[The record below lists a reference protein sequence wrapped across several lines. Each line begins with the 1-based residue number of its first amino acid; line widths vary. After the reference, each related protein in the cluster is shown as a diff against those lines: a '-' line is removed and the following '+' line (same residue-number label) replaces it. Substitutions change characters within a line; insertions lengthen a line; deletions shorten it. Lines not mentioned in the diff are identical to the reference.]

1 MAAFTTYTDLQATLA
16 DYLARTDLTTQI
28 PTFITLA
35 ENRLRRDLRIR
46 PMLKVV
52 TTPTVAGDSTI
63 AMPSD
68 FLEMRDIHI
77 ESSPIQTIVYQ
88 NPSNFF
94 RNTKASTSDSGA
106 PKFYTVMGSEFQ
118 FAPIPDTAYT
128 LKMVYYA
135 SPTYLS
141 SSNSSNA
148 FLANCPDLLLYASLG
163 EAEPYLMND
172 ARVQTWATLYDR
184 GLNSLTVS
192 DSAGENPSAPMVI
205 SLATR

>member
-1 MAAFTTYTDLQATLA
+1 MAITNYTTLQSTIA

-28 PTFITLA
+28 PLFIQLA

-52 TTPTVAGDSTI
+52 TALTTAGDPTVS
-63 AMPSD
+63 MPSD
-68 FLEMRDIHI
+68 FLEMRDLHI
-77 ESSPIQTIVYQ
+77 DASPIHTMIYQ

-94 RNTKASTSDSGA
+94 RNAKAGTGTA
-106 PKFYTVMGSEFQ
+106 GYPNNYTAMGSEFQ
-118 FAPIPDTAYT
+118 FAPIPDAAYT

-135 SPTYLS
+135 APEYLS
-141 SSNSSNA
+141 ATNSSNV

-172 ARVQTWATLYDR
+172 ARIATWAQLYDR
-184 GLNSLTVS
+184 GLNSLTIS
-192 DSAGENPSAPMVI
+192 DDAGEQPSAPMVI
-205 SLATR
+205 SVATR

>member
-1 MAAFTTYTDLQATLA
+1 MAITNYTDLQSTIA

-28 PTFITLA
+28 PLFIQLA

-52 TTPTVAGDSTI
+52 TTPTAAGDPTV
-63 AMPSD
+63 ALPSD
-68 FLEMRDIHI
+68 FLEMRDLHI

-94 RNTKASTSDSGA
+94 RNTKASTADSGA

-135 SPTYLS
+135 TPTYLG
-141 SSNSSNA
+141 SSNSSNV
-148 FLANCPDLLLYASLG
+148 FLANCPDLLLYAALG

-184 GLNSLTVS
+184 GLNSLQIS
-192 DSAGENPSAPMVI
+192 DNAAEQPASPMVI

>member
-1 MAAFTTYTDLQATLA
+1 MAITNYTDLQSTIA

-28 PTFITLA
+28 PLFIQLA

-46 PMLKVV
+46 AMLKVATAS
-52 TTPTVAGDSTI
+52 TTASDPTVSL
-63 AMPSD
+63 PSD
-68 FLEMRDIHI
+68 FLEMRDLHI
-77 ESSPIQTIVYQ
+77 ESSPIQTLVYQ

-94 RNTKASTSDSGA
+94 RNTKASTADSGA
-106 PKFYTVMGSEFQ
+106 PKFYTIMGSEFQ
-118 FAPIPDTAYT
+118 FAPIPDSIYT

-135 SPTYLS
+135 SPSYLS
-141 SSNSSNA
+141 STVTSNV

-172 ARVQTWATLYDR
+172 ARVATWAQLYDR

>member
-1 MAAFTTYTDLQATLA
+1 MITNYTDLQSTIA
-16 DYLARTDLTTQI
+16 DYLARSDLTSQI
-28 PTFITLA
+28 PLFIQLA

-52 TTPTVAGDSTI
+52 TTSTTASSASVAL
-63 AMPSD
+63 PSD
-68 FLEMRDIHI
+68 FLEMRDLHI
-77 ESSPIQTIVYQ
+77 ESSPIQTLIYQ
-88 NPSNFF
+88 NPSNFY
-94 RNTKASTSDSGA
+94 RNTKAATLDIGA
-106 PKFYTVMGSEFQ
+106 PKNYTVMGSEFQ

-135 SPTYLS
+135 SPSYLS
-141 SSNSSNA
+141 STNSSNI

-184 GLNSLTVS
+184 GVNSLTVS
-192 DSAGENPSAPMVI
+192 DSASENPSAPMVI

>member
-1 MAAFTTYTDLQATLA
+1 MAITNYTDLQSTIA

-28 PTFITLA
+28 PLFIQLA

-52 TTPTVAGDSTI
+52 TTSTTAGDSTV
-63 AMPSD
+63 ALPSD
-68 FLEMRDIHI
+68 FLEMRDIHL
-77 ESSPIQTIVYQ
+77 ETNPIQTVIYQ

-94 RNTKASTSDSGA
+94 RNTGVTISGM
-106 PKFYTVMGSEFQ
+106 PIYYTVTGSEFQ
-118 FAPIPDTAYT
+118 FAPVPDSAYT
-128 LKMVYYA
+128 LKMIYYA

-141 SSNSSNA
+141 STVSSNV

-172 ARVQTWATLYDR
+172 ARTQTWASLYDR
-184 GLNSLTVS
+184 GLNSLTIS
-192 DSAGENPSAPMVI
+192 DAAGEQPSSPMVI
-205 SLATR
+205 SVATR

>member
-1 MAAFTTYTDLQATLA
+1 MAITNYTDLQSTIA

-28 PTFITLA
+28 PLFIQLA

-52 TTPTVAGDSTI
+52 TTSMTANDPTVAL
-63 AMPSD
+63 PSD

-77 ESSPIQTIVYQ
+77 ESSPIQTLIYQ
-88 NPSNFF
+88 NPSNFY
-94 RNTKASTSDSGA
+94 RNTKAATLDVGA
-106 PKFYTVMGSEFQ
+106 PKNYTVMGSEFQ
-118 FAPIPDTAYT
+118 FAPIPDSAYT

-135 SPTYLS
+135 APTYLS
-141 SSNSSNA
+141 STVSSNT

-184 GLNSLTVS
+184 GVNSLTVS
-192 DSAGENPSAPMVI
+192 DSASENPSAPMVI

>member
-1 MAAFTTYTDLQATLA
+1 MAITNYTDLQSTIA

-28 PTFITLA
+28 PLFIQLA

-46 PMLKVV
+46 AMLKVATAS
-52 TTPTVAGDSTI
+52 TTASDPTVSL
-63 AMPSD
+63 PSD
-68 FLEMRDIHI
+68 FLEMRDLHI
-77 ESSPIQTIVYQ
+77 ESSPIQTLVYQ

-94 RNTKASTSDSGA
+94 RNTKASTADSGA

-118 FAPIPDTAYT
+118 FAPIPDSAYT

-135 SPTYLS
+135 LPSYLS
-141 SSNSSNA
+141 STVSSNV
-148 FLANCPDLLLYASLG
+148 FLANSPDLLLYASLG

-172 ARVQTWATLYDR
+172 ARIQTWASLYDR
-184 GLNSLTVS
+184 GLNSLTIS

>member
-1 MAAFTTYTDLQATLA
+1 MAITNYTDLQSTIA

-28 PTFITLA
+28 PLFIQLA
-35 ENRLRRDLRIR
+35 ENRLRRDLRTR

-52 TTPTVAGDSTI
+52 TTLTTASDPTVAL
-63 AMPSD
+63 PSD
-68 FLEMRDIHI
+68 FLEMRDLHI
-77 ESSPIQTIVYQ
+77 ESSPIQTLVYQ
-88 NPSNFF
+88 NPSNFY

-118 FAPIPDTAYT
+118 FAPIPDSAYT

-135 SPTYLS
+135 APSYLS
-141 SSNSSNA
+141 STVSSNV
-148 FLANCPDLLLYASLG
+148 FLANSPDLLLYASLG

-172 ARVQTWATLYDR
+172 ARIATWAQLYDR

>member
-1 MAAFTTYTDLQATLA
+1 MAITNYTDLQSTIA
-16 DYLARTDLTTQI
+16 DYLARSDLTTQI
-28 PTFITLA
+28 PLFIQMA

-46 PMLKVV
+46 QMLKVV
-52 TTPTVAGDSTI
+52 TTSTTSGDATVALPT
-63 AMPSD
+63 D

-77 ESSPIQTIVYQ
+77 EANPIHTLIYQ

-94 RNTKASTSDSGA
+94 RNAKAATLNEGY
-106 PKFYTVMGSEFQ
+106 PNIYTVMGSEFQ
-118 FAPIPDTAYT
+118 FAPTPDAAYT

-141 SSNSSNA
+141 STNSSNV

-172 ARVQTWATLYDR
+172 ARVATWAQLYDR
-184 GLNSLTVS
+184 GLNSLTIS
-192 DSAGENPSAPMVI
+192 DDAAEQPAAPMVI
-205 SLATR
+205 SVATR

>member
-1 MAAFTTYTDLQATLA
+1 MITNYTDLQSTIA
-16 DYLARTDLTTQI
+16 DYLARSDLTSQI
-28 PTFITLA
+28 PLFIQLA

-52 TTPTVAGDSTI
+52 TTSTVASVSTV
-63 AMPSD
+63 ALPSD
-68 FLEMRDIHI
+68 FLEMRDLHI

-135 SPTYLS
+135 APSYLS
-141 SSNSSNA
+141 STNSSNI
-148 FLANCPDLLLYASLG
+148 FLSNSPDLLLYASLG

>member
-1 MAAFTTYTDLQATLA
+1 MAITNYTDLQSTIA

-28 PTFITLA
+28 PLFIQLA

-52 TTPTVAGDSTI
+52 TTLTTASDSTVAL
-63 AMPSD
+63 PSD

-77 ESSPIQTIVYQ
+77 ESTPIQTVIYQ

-94 RNTKASTSDSGA
+94 RNAGVTVSGM
-106 PKFYTVMGSEFQ
+106 PTYYTVTGSEFQ
-118 FAPIPDTAYT
+118 FAPIPDSAYT
-128 LKMVYYA
+128 LKMIYYA

-141 SSNSSNA
+141 VSVSSNV
-148 FLANCPDLLLYASLG
+148 FLANCPDLLLYAALG

-172 ARVQTWATLYDR
+172 ARTQTWAALYDR
-184 GLNSLTVS
+184 GLTSLTIS
-192 DSAGENPSAPMVI
+192 DDAGEQPSAPMVI

>member
-1 MAAFTTYTDLQATLA
+1 MAITNYTDLQSTIA

-28 PTFITLA
+28 PLFIQLA

-52 TTPTVAGDSTI
+52 TTLTTASDPTVSL
-63 AMPSD
+63 PSD
-68 FLEMRDIHI
+68 FLEMRDMHI
-77 ESSPIQTIVYQ
+77 ESSPIQTLVYQ
-88 NPSNFF
+88 NPSNFY
-94 RNTKASTSDSGA
+94 RNTKASTADSGA

-118 FAPIPDTAYT
+118 FAPIPDSAYT

-135 SPTYLS
+135 SPSYLS
-141 SSNSSNA
+141 STVTSNVFIS
-148 FLANCPDLLLYASLG
+148 NCPDLLLYASLG

-172 ARVQTWATLYDR
+172 ARVATWAQLYDR

>member
-1 MAAFTTYTDLQATLA
+1 MAITNYTDLQSTIA

-28 PTFITLA
+28 PLFVQLA

-52 TTPTVAGDSTI
+52 TTSTAASDPTVAL
-63 AMPSD
+63 PSD
-68 FLEMRDIHI
+68 FLEMRDLHI
-77 ESSPIQTIVYQ
+77 ESSPIQTLVYQ
-88 NPSNFF
+88 NPSNFY
-94 RNTKASTSDSGA
+94 RNTKASTADSGA

-118 FAPIPDTAYT
+118 FAPIPDSAYT

-135 SPTYLS
+135 APSYLS
-141 SSNSSNA
+141 SSNSSNV

-172 ARVQTWATLYDR
+172 ARIATWAQLYDR